1 MQRIVKLL
9 PEKLR
14 GSRVTLGVFVYA
26 VITCAVGGWAYSSG
40 HRAGRVSQ
48 LRDQVS
54 AYNRRM
60 GLDDKSNALGQVFL
74 CRELGGMLEECQK
87 IGRCPTS
94 PLRVPARLCGRIAD
108 WRLWADSGL
117 PTFGNLA

>member
-1 MQRIVKLL
+1 MQRVVKLL
-9 PEKLR
+9 PEKVR
-14 GSRVTLGVFVYA
+14 GSRVAFGVLVYA

-60 GLDDKSNALGQVFL
+60 GLDDKSNELGQVFL
-74 CRELGGMLEECQK
+74 CQELGGMLEECQK
-87 IGRCPTS
+87 IGR
-94 PLRVPARLCGRIAD
+94 
-108 WRLWADSGL
+108 
-117 PTFGNLA
+117 